1 MIKWRYCPELVQFH
15 GFRSVEVLLDTPPRC
30 SKSCPEAKG
39 GSVRVQIS
47 PSRPVSVYMVKQVL
61 SKSRSVQSSPVK
73 SSLGFWQSL
82 LRSTSCLSAKN
93 TLANAEFLDDIAKL
107 WIVSI
112 NHILADSI
120 CATHNARHI
129 GVALGKDDQIA
140 WCWTLGPPE

>member
-73 SSLGFWQSL
+73 SSLGF
-82 LRSTSCLSAKN
+82 
-93 TLANAEFLDDIAKL
+93 
-107 WIVSI
+107 
-112 NHILADSI
+112 
-120 CATHNARHI
+120 
-129 GVALGKDDQIA
+129 
-140 WCWTLGPPE
+140 